1 MTCRNVEAKLS
12 AYVDAELTG
21 REMVAIRQHIAT
33 CESCACELEAL
44 STVRRMIQDSVETPP
59 LPEGMEERLLA
70 ALDAQDRKAMRP
82 SPRLVLAGG
91 LVCAL
96 AMFGFVSVNQKIERD
111 REKQFVERVERRLRS
126 DIVFVSNGDAISGTP
141 IVTAT
146 TYGRR

>member
-1 MTCRNVEAKLS
+1 MTCRNVEVKLS
-12 AYVDAELTG
+12 AFVDAELSG
-21 REMVAIRQHIAT
+21 REMIAIREHLSG
-33 CESCACELEAL
+33 CESCQIELEAL

-59 LPEGMEERLLA
+59 LPEGMEERLMA
-70 ALDAQDRKAMRP
+70 ALDAQDRQARRP

-96 AMFGFVSVNQKIERD
+96 AMLGFVSVNRKMEQE

-126 DIVFVSNGDAISGTP
+126 DIVFVSDGDAISGTP